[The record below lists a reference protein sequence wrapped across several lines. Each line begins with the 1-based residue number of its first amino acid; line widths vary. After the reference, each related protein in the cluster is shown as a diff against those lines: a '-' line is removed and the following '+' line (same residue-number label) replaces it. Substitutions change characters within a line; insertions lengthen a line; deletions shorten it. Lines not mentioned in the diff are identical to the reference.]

1 MSSDEYG
8 YVVPVDHPVALQ
20 ETLERSLGR
29 RWNRN
34 SIAAWGGSRGWQQ
47 VAYEVAAEIRQA
59 VHESAEAKPSRTVIV
74 NADDLGINH
83 VVNDAIFDLMARSR
97 VTSATLIA
105 NGPAIDDA
113 VRGAREFSFVSFGI
127 HLNLTEFEPLTRGAG
142 AKLLTNADGRFDRGI
157 VRATPSPALLRA
169 AYEEFQ
175 AQIDRLISMGVHI
188 SHIDSH
194 HHVHTTAFLFPVIK
208 AIQRRYGIL
217 KIRLSKNIYDDE
229 APCAAAL
236 RVKKVL
242 YNRALRVGGETTEG
256 FTDLVSFCNA
266 ARKDRISQRTIE
278 LMVHP
283 AAAKASREAALLTS
297 EWEDTLPFPVQLLNY
312 NDVFRKRAI

>member
-1 MSSDEYG
+1 MIESLACGTPVVATDVGAVRHLVSSDEYG

-113 VRGAREFSFVSFGI
+113 VRGARVQLRFLRYS
-127 HLNLTEFEPLTRGAG
+127 LEPHG
-142 AKLLTNADGRFDRGI
+142 
-157 VRATPSPALLRA
+157 VRATDPRSGREAAHECGRPLRSGDRTRHAVSGSPESSLV
-169 AYEEFQ
+169 EFQ

-217 KIRLSKNIYDDE
+217 KIRLSKNIYDDK
-229 APCAAAL
+229 A
-236 RVKKVL
+236 RVRRL
-242 YNRALRVGGETTEG
+242 SA
-256 FTDLVSFCNA
+256 
-266 ARKDRISQRTIE
+266 
-278 LMVHP
+278 
-283 AAAKASREAALLTS
+283 
-297 EWEDTLPFPVQLLNY
+297 
-312 NDVFRKRAI
+312 